1 MLETIYELKEVEPE
15 LEPFPEN
22 SLAGMAEKLGIPA
35 KEYAYDRLIDEGG
48 LTMFMKPSTT
58 MVDVAMDAIERMM
71 KHPNTVLA
79 LGDGGAHSTQIC
91 DASAQSYMI
100 TRWIKGRHGRSISL
114 PEGIKAITLDPAVA
128 AGMLDRG
135 VIKPGYKG
143 DLNVI
148 DLENFTLYRPLLIKN
163 MPANAGRVIMPT
175 KGYRATI
182 VSGEI
187 TRRDDKE
194 TGALPGRLIRGRQPA
209 PVAVAA

>member
-1 MLETIYELKEVEPE
+1 
-15 LEPFPEN
+15 
-22 SLAGMAEKLGIPA
+22 
-35 KEYAYDRLIDEGG
+35 
-48 LTMFMKPSTT
+48 MFMLPSTT
-58 MVDVAMDAIERMM
+58 MIEQAMDAIEKMM

-91 DASAQSYMI
+91 DASAQSYML

-114 PEGIKAITLDPAVA
+114 TEGIKMITLDPAVA

-135 VIKPGYKG
+135 VIKVGYKG

-148 DLENFTLYRPLLIKN
+148 DMDKVTLYRPVRVN
-163 MPANAGRVIMPT
+163 DMPAGAGRVIMPT
-175 KGYRATI
+175 TGYRATI

-194 TGALPGRLIRGRQPA
+194 TGNLPGRLIRGRQPA
-209 PVAVAA
+209 PAAA